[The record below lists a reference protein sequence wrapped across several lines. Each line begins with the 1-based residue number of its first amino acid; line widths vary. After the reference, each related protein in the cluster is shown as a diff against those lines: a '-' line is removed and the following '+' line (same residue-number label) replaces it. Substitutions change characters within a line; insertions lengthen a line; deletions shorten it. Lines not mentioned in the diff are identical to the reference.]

1 MTGSRRA
8 EKAPPTRVVFVN
20 SGILGQSTFS
30 KFVREAMALEPA
42 IEPHHINLS
51 EQLTIRERV
60 VRRAMC
66 SRLWRDGWLGINNL
80 DLGRFRAEYH
90 AGVQAARRMRR
101 AFGIGAPDVIHFHRQ
116 ATAYGSV
123 RLMRRIPSVVS
134 IDCTQDIV
142 VDAALSSLERW
153 TYRPNIRAE
162 ERIFAASA
170 AVIST
175 SQWAA
180 DCVRR
185 RYPSCAAPIHVM
197 PTPVRVQFFADSWL
211 DDRCRRAA
219 AGGRPR
225 VLFVGGDFARKG
237 GFDLVAAWRAGEFNR
252 LADLEMVTDDPDAP
266 TDVPG
271 VRVIR
276 GVASYSSEWTELWR
290 RADVFV
296 MPTRQEAFG
305 LVFQEAAAAG
315 LPRIGT
321 HTHAVPEMIA
331 DRTSGLLVGPGDRP
345 ALVEALRVMLTS
357 PELRNRMGRA
367 ARQQVLRDAHPDE
380 YRRRLTWIIQDAAAK
395 RRVV

>member
-1 MTGSRRA
+1 MMA
-8 EKAPPTRVVFVN
+8 APFTEAAQTRVAFVN

-51 EQLTIRERV
+51 EQLTIRERL

-66 SRLWRDGWLGINNL
+66 SRLWRDGWLGVSNL
-80 DLGRFRAEYH
+80 DLARFRAEYH
-90 AGVQAARRMRR
+90 AGVQAARRLRR
-101 AFGIGAPDVIHFHRQ
+101 AFGGRTPDVIHFHRQ
-116 ATAYGSV
+116 ATAYASV
-123 RLMRRIPSVVS
+123 ALMRRIPSVVS

-142 VDAALSSLERW
+142 VDAAQSPLERW
-153 TYRPNIRAE
+153 TYRPNIHAE

-170 AVIST
+170 VVIST

-197 PTPVRVQFFADSWL
+197 PTPVRLQFFGDSWL
-211 DDRCRRAA
+211 DERCRRAA

-225 VLFVGGDFARKG
+225 VLFVGGDFGRKG
-237 GFDLVAAWRAGEFNR
+237 GFDLLAAWRAGEFDR
-252 LADLEMVTDDPDAP
+252 IADLEIVTDDPGAP

-276 GVASYSSEWTELWR
+276 GIASYSSEWSELWR

-315 LPRIGT
+315 LPRVGT
-321 HTHAVPEMIA
+321 SANAVPEMIA
-331 DRTSGLLVGPGDRP
+331 DRTSGLLVAPGDRP
-345 ALVEALRVMLTS
+345 ALVEALRVVLTS
-357 PELRNRMGRA
+357 PALRNRMGRA
-367 ARQQVLRDAHPDE
+367 ARDQVLRDAHPDE
-380 YRRRLTWIIQDAAAK
+380 YRRRLTWIIQDAAA
-395 RRVV
+395 RRRLA

>member
-1 MTGSRRA
+1 
-8 EKAPPTRVVFVN
+8 
-20 SGILGQSTFS
+20 
-30 KFVREAMALEPA
+30 
-42 IEPHHINLS
+42 
-51 EQLTIRERV
+51 
-60 VRRAMC
+60 
-66 SRLWRDGWLGINNL
+66 
-80 DLGRFRAEYH
+80 
-90 AGVQAARRMRR
+90 
-101 AFGIGAPDVIHFHRQ
+101 VIHFHRQ
-116 ATAYGSV
+116 ATAYASV
-123 RLMRRIPSVVS
+123 RLMRRIPSLVS

-142 VDAALSSLERW
+142 VDAAQSSLERW

-162 ERIFAASA
+162 ERIFAASV

-197 PTPVRVQFFADSWL
+197 PTPVRVQFFADRWL

-225 VLFVGGDFARKG
+225 VLFVGGDFVRKG
-237 GFDLVAAWRAGEFNR
+237 GLDLVAAWRAGEFNR
-252 LADLEMVTDDPDAP
+252 FADLEMVTDDPDAP

-276 GVASYSSEWTELWR
+276 GVASYSSEWTDLWR

-321 HTHAVPEMIA
+321 HANAVPEMIA
-331 DRTSGLLVGPGDRP
+331 DRTSGLLVAPGDRP

-357 PELRNRMGRA
+357 PELRNRMSRA

-380 YRRRLTWIIQDAAAK
+380 YRRRLTGIIQDAAAK